1 MCKERDNDVATVLF
15 VKPAS
20 VKKRI
25 QIGILESGDEHKY
38 TVSETTYKP
47 LGSPSSGADISISDI
62 GTLRFEDEYLRA
74 LKKASDCLSLSD
86 KSKFAL
92 KLKLIKAGFS
102 SEASDMALERLSEL
116 GYLDEQ
122 RQLERAVEREA
133 NYGLRGRYYIK
144 RKLASKG
151 YQSSAVSRAIESLV
165 DRGEIDFD
173 ANFERLAEKKGA
185 FENDERLALAYRFGY
200 KI

>member
-1 MCKERDNDVATVLF
+1 MATVIF
-15 VKPAS
+15 VKRTS
-20 VKKRI
+20 TKKRI
-25 QIGILESGDEHKY
+25 QISVFESGEEHKY
-38 TVSETTYKP
+38 TVSESTYLS
-47 LGSPSSGADISISDI
+47 LGSPVTGSDISDTDI

-74 LKKASDCLSLSD
+74 LKKAADLLSLSD

-92 KLKLIKAGFS
+92 KLKLLKAGFS
-102 SEASDMALERLSEL
+102 AESSDMALERLSEL

-133 NYGLRGRYYIK
+133 NYGLRGSYYIK
-144 RKLASKG
+144 RKLSSKG
-151 YQSSAVSRAIESLV
+151 YRMTMISRAIELLV
-165 DRGEIDFD
+165 DKGEIDFD

-185 FENDERLALAYRFGY
+185 SSDEDRLALSYRYGY